1 MDPINRKIVPFLWY
15 DREAGEAANLYLHA
29 LPDSSIRSVTTLT
42 ETPSGTVKIYAADL
56 WDSEFH
62 LMSAGPEF
70 KFTPAISFLVACSS
84 VAEVDS
90 IWQKLSPEGSVLME
104 LGSYPFSER
113 FGWLQDKYGV
123 SWQMMLFPGD
133 QPIRQRMIPFLMFT
147 GQQFGRAEEAIRFYA
162 SIFPNS
168 GVEEI
173 QYYEKGEEPNQP
185 GTVKFAEFTLH
196 GQSFAA
202 IDSSY
207 EHGFTFNEAISFVVN
222 CETQE
227 EIDYYWEKLSADPEA
242 EMCGWLKDRFGVS
255 WQIVPTIMCEMQQT
269 NDPTRLTR
277 LTRAFLQMKKFD
289 IAALERAY
297 EGS

>member
-1 MDPINRKIVPFLWY
+1 MNPINRNIVPFLWY
-15 DREAGEAANLYLHA
+15 NQEAGEAAKLYLHA
-29 LPDSSIRSVTTLT
+29 FPDSSLRSVTTLT

-84 VAEVDS
+84 AAEVDS
-90 IWQKLSPEGSVLME
+90 VWQKLSPEGSVLME

-123 SWQMMLFPGD
+123 SWQMMLFSGD
-133 QPIRQRMIPFLMFT
+133 RPIRQRMIPFLMFT

-173 QYYEKGEEPNQP
+173 QHYEKGEEPNQP

-196 GQSFAA
+196 GQWFAA

-255 WQIVPTIMCEMQQT
+255 WQIVPTIMYEMQQT
-269 NDPTRLTR
+269 NDPIRLTR